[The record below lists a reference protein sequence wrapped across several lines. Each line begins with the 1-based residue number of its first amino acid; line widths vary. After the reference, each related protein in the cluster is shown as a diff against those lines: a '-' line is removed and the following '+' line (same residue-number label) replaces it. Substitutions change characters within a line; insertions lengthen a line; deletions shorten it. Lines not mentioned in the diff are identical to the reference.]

1 MARHTLARTLHDVG
15 LATWFGGSLMGAVG
29 LNGAAASLRNPD
41 ERSASAT
48 VGWTRWAPVSAAAI
62 GAHLIGAVQLLRT
75 EAPRVR
81 SQEGVMRSSIIK
93 TALTAGALGTT
104 AYSGVLNR
112 KIVAAGNVPVQGAT
126 EPGAS
131 TPADVAA
138 TQKQLKAVQ
147 WLIPA
152 FTGGI
157 VAATSW
163 QGEQMRPE
171 EVAAGTLTRV
181 TSPVTQN
188 KLPAAGAAAALGL
201 VLAARSRRSKR
212 SSSSS
217 SSSDTPV
224 YPVTGPS
231 YSTPVPASGT
241 HVASGPGTGASSTG
255 STAPSSTG
263 STGSSST
270 GSSSTG
276 STGSTKPGSAL

>member
-48 VGWTRWAPVSAAAI
+48 VGWSRWAPLSAAAV

-75 EAPRVR
+75 EMPRVR
-81 SQEGVMRSSIIK
+81 NQEGVARSSAVK
-93 TALTAGALGTT
+93 TALTAAALGTT

-112 KIVAAGNVPVQGAT
+112 KMAAAGNVPVTGAT
-126 EPGAS
+126 EPGAG
-131 TPADVAA
+131 TPADVAS

-152 FTGGI
+152 FTGGL

-163 QGEQMRPE
+163 QSEQMRPDQ
-171 EVAAGTLTRV
+171 VLAGTASGTLAKVSTA
-181 TSPVTQN
+181 
-188 KLPAAGAAAALGL
+188 KLPLAGAAAGVGAL
-201 VLAARSRRSKR
+201 LAIRSRRSPR
-212 SSSSS
+212 TSTSGTTTSSASNAS
-217 SSSDTPV
+217 V
-224 YPVTGPS
+224 YPTAGPT
-231 YSTPVPASGT
+231 YSTPVTTTTGT

-255 STAPSSTG
+255 STAPGT
-263 STGSSST
+263 
-270 GSSSTG
+270 
-276 STGSTKPGSAL
+276 SAP

>member
-48 VGWTRWAPVSAAAI
+48 VGWSRWAPVSAAAI

-112 KIVAAGNVPVQGAT
+112 KMAAAGNVPVQGAT
-126 EPGAS
+126 EPGAG

-147 WLIPA
+147 WLIPG
-152 FTGGI
+152 FTGAL

-163 QGEQMRPE
+163 QSEQMRPDQ
-171 EVAAGTLTRV
+171 VLAGTVTGSLSRV

-188 KLPAAGAAAALGL
+188 KVPAAGVAAALGL
-201 VLAARSRRSKR
+201 LLAARSRRSKR
-212 SSSSS
+212 TSSSTST
-217 SSSDTPV
+217 SDAPV
-224 YPVTGPS
+224 YPVAGPT
-231 YSTPVPASGT
+231 YSTPVPATGA
-241 HVASGPGTGASSTG
+241 HVASGPGTGATSTG
-255 STAPSSTG
+255 STAP
-263 STGSSST
+263 GSS
-270 GSSSTG
+270 
-276 STGSTKPGSAL
+276 L

>member
-15 LATWFGGSLMGAVG
+15 LAAWFGGSLMGTVG

-48 VGWTRWAPVSAAAI
+48 VGWSRWAPVSAAAI
-62 GAHLIGAVQLLRT
+62 GAHLIGAVTLLRT

-81 SQEGVMRSSIIK
+81 NQEGVLRSSIIK

-104 AYSGVLNR
+104 AWSGALNR
-112 KIVAAGNVPVQGAT
+112 KMAAAGNVPVQGAT
-126 EPGAS
+126 EPGAA

-152 FTGGI
+152 FTGGL

-163 QGEQMRPE
+163 QSEQMRAE
-171 EVAAGTLTRV
+171 EVLAGTATGSLSRV
-181 TSPVTQN
+181 TESVTTN
-188 KLPAAGAAAALGL
+188 KAPAAGLAAALGL
-201 VLAARSRRSKR
+201 ALAARSRRSR
-212 SSSSS
+212 TSATS
-217 SSSDTPV
+217 SSSDSSV
-224 YPVTGPS
+224 YPAAGPS
-231 YSTPVPASGT
+231 YSTPVPSTGT

-255 STAPSSTG
+255 STAP
-263 STGSSST
+263 
-270 GSSSTG
+270 
-276 STGSTKPGSAL
+276 GSAL